1 MVKNKQEEAE
11 FEIEELFDDIGD
23 VEDYVNSPP
32 HYGQGRIECIEY
44 IKDFLSD
51 DEYTGYLRGNIAK
64 YLHRWRYK
72 NGVEDL
78 KKAQWYLEA
87 LVQQQSRK

>member
-1 MVKNKQEEAE
+1 MAKQEEEE
-11 FEIEELFDDIGD
+11 FEIAELFDD

-72 NGVEDL
+72 NGIEDL
-78 KKAQWYLEA
+78 KKARWYLEA
-87 LVQQQSRK
+87 LIQQQSRK

>member
-1 MVKNKQEEAE
+1 MDKYKRIINGECHFTMA
-11 FEIEELFDDIGD
+11 ELFDD
-23 VEDYVNSPP
+23 VEDCVNSPP